1 MNRNAAIFQELFKRN
16 VSFEFMGPKNK
27 WQKETFDCKTAIH
40 VNSFSFVKCA
50 ALFFS
55 QLTINFQQK
64 FFFLN
69 ASMHKKALELNDAVK
84 MK

>member
-1 MNRNAAIFQELFKRN
+1 MNRSAAIFQELIKRN

-27 WQKETFDCKTAIH
+27 WQKETFDCKLQFMSI
-40 VNSFSFVKCA
+40 VFLFVKCA